1 MYMMGPGKVTR
12 EERIKIAYTIA
23 NQILEK
29 YGSEVKAIGIY
40 GSLARKADGPFS
52 DIEMKCI
59 LNSLEDSY
67 SYEWTAGDWKAEVN
81 FDSEEDIVE
90 EATTIEED
98 WPLTHGQF
106 FTILPIYDPEEFFQ
120 ELRQKASS
128 VDHTIFKK
136 AICKTLVEEMYEYIG
151 KLRNIEIQGPE
162 TFLPTLAIKIATAGA
177 MILGLHNKRYFTT
190 SAQVL
195 PEARAFTD
203 KPEGFDALCEMVMSG
218 YLSEPKQIMN
228 VCENFWKGLLSWSA
242 KNGYVIK
249 CSNDIPFI

>member
-1 MYMMGPGKVTR
+1 MMGPGKVTR

-106 FTILPIYDPEEFFQ
+106 FTILPIYDPEEFFK
-120 ELRQKASS
+120 ELRQKARS
-128 VDHTIFKK
+128 VDHTIF
-136 AICKTLVEEMYEYIG
+136 
-151 KLRNIEIQGPE
+151 
-162 TFLPTLAIKIATAGA
+162 
-177 MILGLHNKRYFTT
+177 
-190 SAQVL
+190 
-195 PEARAFTD
+195 
-203 KPEGFDALCEMVMSG
+203 
-218 YLSEPKQIMN
+218 
-228 VCENFWKGLLSWSA
+228 
-242 KNGYVIK
+242 
-249 CSNDIPFI
+249 

>member
-1 MYMMGPGKVTR
+1 MIGPRKVTR
-12 EERIKIAYTIA
+12 EERMKIAYKIA
-23 NQILEK
+23 DQVLER
-29 YGSEVKAIGIY
+29 YGAEVKAIGIY
-40 GSLARKADGPFS
+40 GSLARKTDGPFS

-59 LNSLEDSY
+59 LHSLEDGY
-67 SYEWTAGDWKAEVN
+67 SYEWTSGDWKAEVN
-81 FDSEEDIVE
+81 FDSEDNILE

-128 VDHTIFKK
+128 VDNTIFKE

-162 TFLPTLAIKIATAGA
+162 SFLPTLAIKIANTVA

-195 PEARAFTD
+195 PEAMIFTD
-203 KPEGFDALCEMVMSG
+203 KPQGFDALCKMVMSG
-218 YLSEPKQIMN
+218 QLSDPKQMIN
-228 VCENFWKGLLSWSA
+228 VCENCWKGLLNWSA
-242 KNGYVIK
+242 ENGYMIK
-249 CSNDIPFI
+249 CSNDVPFI